1 MWRRSF
7 EFLKDQLSPE
17 ISEKYGPKSEP
28 EAEGDTPQ
36 QERETGGQQEGE
48 TEETGG
54 SQQERETE
62 GVPQEEKVGG
72 SQHEEESSQDQE
84 KGDNIVVGNDE
95 NSRTAEGEKG

>member
-36 QERETGGQQEGE
+36 QEGETGG
-48 TEETGG
+48 
-54 SQQERETE
+54 QQERETE
-62 GVPQEEKVGG
+62 GGSQQEGETEGVSQQEGGNEEIGGSLEEGETEGVQQEEKVEG
-72 SQHEEESSQDQE
+72 SQQE
-84 KGDNIVVGNDE
+84 
-95 NSRTAEGEKG
+95 